1 MKLAAAAVELDLG
14 DSCALFVCRVV
25 ALQLLS
31 NCSNSPYE
39 SPVSQSHFAPHAPY
53 GARKSQPRQTL
64 LPDRSRDDQLV
75 KRIRT
80 FLLHI
85 KYRYNVPVTPMPA
98 HQSSM
103 RAPLITAVS
112 VSTVSSR
119 HLSSLLSPLP
129 HVIHELLQA

>member
-1 MKLAAAAVELDLG
+1 MKLAAAVALDLG
-14 DSCALFVCRVV
+14 ESCALFICRVV

-31 NCSNSPYE
+31 NFSTSPYE
-39 SPVSQSHFAPHAPY
+39 SPVSQSHFGLHAPY
-53 GARKSQPRQTL
+53 GARN
-64 LPDRSRDDQLV
+64 RDDQLV

-85 KYRYNVPVTPMPA
+85 KYRYNVPVTPIPA
-98 HQSSM
+98 LQSSM

-112 VSTVSSR
+112 VSSG